1 MRHWIRG
8 PDLTPTAARLLLLA
22 PPGAGK
28 GTQGRRLAAHF
39 CAPHIATGDL
49 LREQVA
55 AGTPLGIEARGYMDA
70 GELVPDHLVVSLV
83 GARIGAD
90 PPLTS
95 FVLDGYP
102 RSEAQAEAALE
113 WGIDHDR
120 TLHAVINLHVA
131 AHDLVERLLAR
142 GRETGRADD
151 DAATI
156 GVRLR
161 VYESTTAPL
170 LDFYR
175 RRNILVEVDGNG
187 EPDLVFDRILEA
199 LGELGLR
206 S

>member
-1 MRHWIRG
+1 
-8 PDLTPTAARLLLLA
+8 
-22 PPGAGK
+22 
-28 GTQGRRLAAHF
+28 
-39 CAPHIATGDL
+39 
-49 LREQVA
+49 
-55 AGTPLGIEARGYMDA
+55 MDA
-70 GELVPDHLVVSLV
+70 GELVPDVLVVSLV
-83 GARIGAD
+83 GARIGTD

-113 WGIDHDR
+113 WGVDHHR
-120 TLHAVINLHVA
+120 TLHAVINLRVA
-131 AHDLVERLLAR
+131 ADELVERLLAR

-156 GVRLR
+156 GERLR